1 MQNATVKKQERVL
14 CVLGV
19 RTLSYLQR
27 LIGDTHRSETACHR
41 GGRYLEH
48 QSHNECMGSDWL
60 VVICCKSFSEF
71 EKVTKQNTSN
81 WSCWCWK
88 ISNAI
93 IDAKC
98 DRKETTTWRLLI
110 WRQKKSTK
118 ITCNWCLC
126 NTKPKQPQT
135 LLKRNEKNRFCKK
148 IRIWKGIRTQPS
160 NINLLFYGETTLNGQ
175 VSDWLNS

>member
-1 MQNATVKKQERVL
+1 MQNVTVKKKQRVL

-19 RTLSYLQR
+19 RTLSYLQG

-41 GGRYLEH
+41 GGRHLEH
-48 QSHNECMGSDWL
+48 QSHNEWMGSDWL

-71 EKVTKQNTSN
+71 EKVTKKNTSN

-98 DRKETTTWRLLI
+98 DRKEKTTWRLLI

-118 ITCNWCLC
+118 IYMH
-126 NTKPKQPQT
+126 
-135 LLKRNEKNRFCKK
+135 
-148 IRIWKGIRTQPS
+148 
-160 NINLLFYGETTLNGQ
+160 LLFYGETTLIGSCIFFLHFHVLLAENNTLCFA
-175 VSDWLNS
+175 DRRC